1 MRLRF
6 NLLISSIILIVIV
19 ASGCASMDSVQSSM
33 DSQMKAPPSEGAG
46 FVPMRQMAKRPDLPF
61 NKAWA
66 KQGVNWQRYRTIYIA
81 PVNTDY
87 LIQATWWQ
95 QTIRADQMQ
104 QDVRNMASF
113 MHSEFIRAFQNDP
126 KHRFQVV
133 QTPERGSLTVQLA
146 LTELVPSKVLLNA
159 IKIAGPYGSGIA
171 AAVLERGT
179 EAQSAVAFEARIID
193 SKTGETLAMVAD
205 KEYAVAR
212 PIDLKGFTW
221 YGNAQDVV
229 TTWSNQFVQIA
240 NRRPGE
246 IVKPASSFSLKPW

>member
-6 NLLISSIILIVIV
+6 NLLISGIILIVIV
-19 ASGCASMDSVQSSM
+19 VSGCASMDSVQSSM

-46 FVPMRQMAKRPDLPF
+46 FVPMQQMAKRPDLPF
-61 NKAWA
+61 NKAWI
-66 KQGVNWQRYRTIYIA
+66 KQGVNWHQYRTIYIA

-95 QTIRADQMQ
+95 QSIRADQMQ
-104 QDVRNMASF
+104 QDVRNMATF
-113 MHSEFIRAFQNDP
+113 MRTQFVRAFQNDP
-126 KHRFQVV
+126 QHRFRVV
-133 QTPERGSLTVQLA
+133 QTPERGSLTLQLA

-159 IKIAGPYGSGIA
+159 IKIAGPYGSGVA

-179 EAQSAVAFEARIID
+179 EAQSAVAFEARIKD
-193 SKTGETLAMVAD
+193 TKTGETLAMFAD

-229 TTWSNQFVQIA
+229 TNWSNQFVQIA